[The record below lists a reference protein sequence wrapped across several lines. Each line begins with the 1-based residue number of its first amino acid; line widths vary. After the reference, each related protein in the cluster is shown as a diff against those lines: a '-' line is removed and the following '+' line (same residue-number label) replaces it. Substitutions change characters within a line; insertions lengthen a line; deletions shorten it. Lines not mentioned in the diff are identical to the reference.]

1 MNTTKI
7 SIIVPVYKVEPY
19 LKRCVDSLLEQI
31 YKNIE
36 VILVDDGSPDKCPE
50 ICDEYAQK
58 DKRVKVI
65 HKPNGGLSSAR
76 NAGLD
81 YPLQGDY
88 VAFLDSDDWVDKD
101 TYAYCTDLLRMKNAQ
116 AVQFGMRL
124 VEVSEGTYKQ
134 PKEKIAVY
142 KGKDVLQ
149 YYMKHSTE
157 DSEEYSVCIGVY
169 HKSLF
174 DGIRFREG
182 KINEDID
189 FKFRLMSKCNS
200 LLVSN
205 QIKYNYFQTGNTI
218 SMGGLKK
225 KDFQLREA
233 GDLLAELSAKET
245 YGNIAYLGKVKQ
257 ARTAFSLLSKIA
269 YFGIADS
276 SINKKEI
283 VQELTAEHRSNLGV
297 LLRSPMT
304 VSRKILAIMF
314 AISFNMTEIAIHL
327 IKKL

>member
-19 LKRCVDSLLEQI
+19 LKRCVDSLLEQT

-50 ICDEYAQK
+50 ICDEYAQR

-101 TYAYCTDLLRMKNAQ
+101 TYAYCTDLLRVKNAQ

-169 HKSLF
+169 HRSLF
-174 DGIRFREG
+174 VGIRFREG

-189 FKFRLMSKCNS
+189 FKYRLMSRCNS
-200 LLVSN
+200 LVVSN

-233 GDLLAELSAKET
+233 GDLLAELSAKES

-269 YFGIADS
+269 YFGVADPA
-276 SINKKEI
+276 IDKKET
-283 VQELTAEHRSNLGV
+283 VKELALEHRENLGV

-314 AISFNMTEIAIHL
+314 AINFNMTEMAIQL
-327 IKKL
+327 IKKI

>member
-1 MNTTKI
+1 MNMI
-7 SIIVPVYKVEPY
+7 SVIVPVFKVEPY
-19 LKRCVDSLLEQI
+19 LKRCVDSLLGQT

-36 VILVDDGSPDKCPE
+36 VVLVDDGSPDGCPE
-50 ICDEYAQK
+50 ICDEYARR
-58 DKRVKVI
+58 DDRVKVI
-65 HKPNGGLSSAR
+65 HKSNGGLSSAR

-81 YPLQGDY
+81 YPLKGDY
-88 VAFLDSDDWVDKD
+88 VAFLDSDDWMDED
-101 TYAYCTDLLRMKNAQ
+101 AYAYCIDLLEKNNVY

-124 VEVSEGTYKQ
+124 VEGCGGIYKQ
-134 PKEKIAVY
+134 PKENITCY

-157 DSEEYSVCIGVY
+157 NSEEYSVCIGIY
-169 HKSLF
+169 HRSLF

-189 FKFRLMSKCNS
+189 FKYKLMSKCNS
-200 LLVSN
+200 LVVSN

-233 GDLLAELSAKET
+233 GDLLAELSAEET
-245 YGNIAYLGKVKQ
+245 YGNIAFLGKVKQ

-269 YFGIADS
+269 YFGVADPT
-276 SINKKEI
+276 IDKKEI
-283 VQELTAEHRSNLGV
+283 VKELTAEHRDNLGV

-304 VSRKILAIMF
+304 LSRKMLAIMF
-314 AISFNMTEIAIHL
+314 AISFNMTEMAIQL

>member
-19 LKRCVDSLLEQI
+19 LKRCVDSLVEQT

-50 ICDEYAQK
+50 ICDEYAQR

-65 HKPNGGLSSAR
+65 HKPNGGLSCAR

-88 VAFLDSDDWVDKD
+88 VAFLDSDDWLDKD
-101 TYAYCTDLLRMKNAQ
+101 TYAYCTDLLRMKNTQ

-157 DSEEYSVCIGVY
+157 ESEEYSVCIGVY
-169 HKSLF
+169 HRSLF
-174 DGIRFREG
+174 EGIRFREG

-189 FKFRLMSKCNS
+189 FKYRLMSRCDS
-200 LLVSN
+200 LVVSN

-233 GDLLAELSAKET
+233 GDLLAELSAKES

-269 YFGIADS
+269 YFGVADPA
-276 SINKKEI
+276 IDKKET
-283 VQELTAEHRSNLGV
+283 VKELALEHRENLGI

-314 AISFNMTEIAIHL
+314 AISFNMTEMAIQL